1 MKIIGNIVDIIKK
14 EIIYGEISF
23 SVNGIKEIVRLGDER
38 KREHYILPG
47 LVNAHMH
54 VESTMLSPAE
64 YARAAV
70 KFGSVA
76 SLCDPHEI
84 ANVLGVYGIDYMIEN
99 GKSIPFKF
107 YFGAPSCVPATKF
120 ETSGF
125 VLNAE
130 VIKSLL
136 KSEDIFFL
144 AEMMNYPAVID
155 NDKESLEKVLAG
167 KHFEKPVDG
176 HAPGLRGEELKKYIS
191 AGISTDHECVSM
203 EEAIE
208 KIEAGMII
216 QIREGSAAKNF
227 RALYKL
233 IDLFPEKVML
243 CTDDSHPDDLEKGHM
258 DAIVRMSIEA
268 GLDFFN
274 IMDAVVKNPAKH
286 YGLDVG
292 MLQID
297 DPADFIVIDHP
308 ESFRV
313 HQTWING
320 QQVYDGIK
328 VNLPESK
335 MLIINNFA
343 RRQLQAE
350 DIRIDKKYTNMP
362 VIGVIDGELV
372 TERLNIKIAEKD
384 GYLISNTQ
392 NDILK
397 MVVACRYDNS
407 PPAVCFVKNTGLKN
421 GALASSIAHDSHNLI
436 AVGVEDQQILKAMNR
451 LIEMQGGI
459 VACDENE
466 SVELKLEI
474 AGLMTNDKLEN
485 VARGY
490 KRVEQKA
497 KQMGSV
503 LHAPFMTLS
512 FLSLL
517 VIPEIKLSDKG
528 LFDVSG
534 FRFFDIS
541 KP

>member
-99 GKSIPFKF
+99 GKSVPFKF

-155 NDKESLEKVLAG
+155 DDKESLEKVLAG

-436 AVGVEDQQILKAMNR
+436 AVGVEDQQLLKAMNR

-490 KRVEQKA
+490 QRVEQKA

-534 FRFFDIS
+534 FRFFDIN